1 MTVEPPETSPTIPA
15 GFVAYRRTPVFTRE
29 TVPAG
34 LLRAHTTKAG
44 TWGLLHVL
52 EGQLLFRVHE
62 PASETLLE
70 PGRPPGVIPSQ
81 APHEVAP
88 QGDGPL
94 RFCIEFFHS
103 RTEDAGSVR

>member
-1 MTVEPPETSPTIPA
+1 MALEPPDGSSTMPA
-15 GFVAYRRTPVFTRE
+15 GYVAYRRSPVFTRE

-52 EGQLLFRVHE
+52 EGRLLFRVHE

-81 APHEVAP
+81 VPHEIEP
-88 QGDGPL
+88 RGDGAV
-94 RFCIEFFHS
+94 RFYIEFFHAQ
-103 RTEDAGSVR
+103 DGG